1 MVLGKNLSAKIVLAS
16 SSPRR
21 KELLEGLGLKF
32 TIDAEGIVEET
43 IPEEVKPNKI
53 VEMLA
58 LQKASAVAPK
68 YKDAIIIGS
77 DTIVV
82 LDEIMLGKPVND
94 EDALN
99 MLMKLQG
106 RTHHV
111 YSGIA
116 VINAATGEKS
126 VDHDVTE
133 VEFRPVSED
142 EAIRYIAT
150 GEPGDKAGS
159 YAIQGLGAVFVRGIR
174 GDYYNVVGLP
184 LYKLAGVLHDY
195 GVEVF

>member
-1 MVLGKNLSAKIVLAS
+1 LEKDSLAKIVLAS

-32 TIDAEGIVEET
+32 TIDSDGIVEET

-58 LQKASAVAPK
+58 LQKASAVAFK
-68 YKDAIIIGS
+68 YNDAIIIGS
-77 DTIVV
+77 DTIVA
-82 LDEIMLGKPVND
+82 LDEMVLGKPAND
-94 EDALN
+94 EDALR
-99 MLMKLQG
+99 MVMKLQG
-106 RTHHV
+106 RTHRV

-116 VINAATGEKS
+116 VVNAQTGEKN
-126 VDHDVTE
+126 VTHDVTE
-133 VEFRPVSED
+133 VDFRSISED

-150 GEPGDKAGS
+150 GEPKDKAGS

-184 LYKLAGVLHDY
+184 LFKLVEILHGY
-195 GVEVF
+195 GIDVF

>member
-1 MVLGKNLSAKIVLAS
+1 MQKIILAS

-21 KELLEGLGLKF
+21 RELLEGIGIKF
-32 TIDAEGIVEET
+32 TIDTSGIVDET
-43 IPEEVKPNKI
+43 IPERIRPDKI
-53 VEMLA
+53 VETLA
-58 LQKASAVAPK
+58 LKKAQAVSQK
-68 YKDAIIIGS
+68 YQGGIIIGS

-82 LDEIMLGKPVND
+82 LDDIILGKPLND

-111 YSGIA
+111 YSGVA
-116 VINAATGEKS
+116 VINVSTGEQQ
-126 VDHDVTE
+126 VTHDVTE

-150 GEPGDKAGS
+150 GEPEGKAGS
-159 YAIQGLGAVFVRGIR
+159 YAIQGLGAIFIKGIH

-184 LYKLAGVLHDY
+184 LFKLAEVLHGY
-195 GVEVF
+195 GIEIF

>member
-1 MVLGKNLSAKIVLAS
+1 
-16 SSPRR
+16 
-21 KELLEGLGLKF
+21 LEGLGLKF

>member
-1 MVLGKNLSAKIVLAS
+1 MGKNLFAKIVLAS

-21 KELLEGLGLKF
+21 KELLQGLGLKF
-32 TIDAEGIVEET
+32 TIDSEGIVEET
-43 IPEEVKPNKI
+43 IPEEVNPNKI

-68 YKDAIIIGS
+68 YEDAIIIGS

-82 LDEIMLGKPVND
+82 LDEMILGKPAND
-94 EDALN
+94 EDALR

-106 RTHHV
+106 RTHYV

-126 VDHDVTE
+126 VTHDVTE
-133 VEFRPVSED
+133 VDFRSISKD

-150 GEPGDKAGS
+150 GEPKDKAGS

-184 LYKLAGVLHDY
+184 LFKLAGVLHGY
-195 GVEVF
+195 GVDVF